1 MLCPSC
7 GEKNPLGAAHCLA
20 CGYAF
25 TRAEHERQYPG
36 QPSRDWEPANRERPY
51 PERSQMRQQR
61 GRGARWVFFILI
73 LLVAGAAAVVAGMAL
88 TDGIIKPYVAGRISG
103 ELDQGIREAVQN
115 EIGINS
121 LPEQAS
127 SGEVTITE
135 QQINER
141 VAAHALAGPLDQA
154 TVDLRPAGIAIDLEA
169 YGLSGT
175 YRADLVVVDGQ
186 VQLRNGSID
195 GALGM
200 ILPTGELEDVTNAAI
215 GSSLNQAGYHVED
228 LQLSDSAIVLS
239 YQR

>member
-7 GEKNPLGAAHCLA
+7 GEKNPLGAQHCRA

-25 TRAEHERQYPG
+25 TRAEHERQYPE
-36 QPSRDWEPANRERPY
+36 QQERAWERAYPGRPY
-51 PERSQMRQQR
+51 PHGAGTARRR
-61 GRGARWVFFILI
+61 GRGWRWIFFIMI

-88 TDGIIKPYVAGRISG
+88 SGGVIKPFVADRISDD
-103 ELDQGIREAVQN
+103 LNQGIHEAIQQ
-115 EIGINS
+115 EIGIGA

-141 VAAHALAGPLDQA
+141 VAAHALVGPLDQA
-154 TVDLRPAGIAIDLEA
+154 TVDLQTNGIAIDLEA

-186 VQLRNGSID
+186 VRLRNGSID

-200 ILPTGELEDVTNAAI
+200 ILPTGEMEDVTNDAI
-215 GSSLNQAGYHVED
+215 GSSLNQAGYRVEA
-228 LQLSDSAIVLS
+228 LQMSDSAIVLV